1 MEKNIT
7 KYPNLKEIEQMVW
20 RQLQDTFSSVM
31 KNILEDMDQQ
41 IAEERDKKRYRLID
55 KRKYHITSLFGE
67 IELNRN
73 YYRDRETGE
82 YVFLLDRYLEFEDA
96 GSFSPLIEEVAI
108 ELAVQGPSYRKAA
121 STLETLLGYRVIS
134 HEAIRQHLL
143 QVSSIPKKRL

>member
-82 YVFLLDRYLEFEDA
+82 YVFLLD
-96 GSFSPLIEEVAI
+96 
-108 ELAVQGPSYRKAA
+108 
-121 STLETLLGYRVIS
+121 
-134 HEAIRQHLL
+134 
-143 QVSSIPKKRL
+143 

>member
-1 MEKNIT
+1 VSSLNEGASKRKRGRKKADIMKKRVLLGRMIVDQNNHYRERSI
-7 KYPNLKEIEQMVW
+7 PHGKEYHKISKFKRNEQMVW

-82 YVFLLDRYLEFEDA
+82 YVFLLDRYLEFE
-96 GSFSPLIEEVAI
+96 GCRFF
-108 ELAVQGPSYRKAA
+108 
-121 STLETLLGYRVIS
+121 
-134 HEAIRQHLL
+134 
-143 QVSSIPKKRL
+143 